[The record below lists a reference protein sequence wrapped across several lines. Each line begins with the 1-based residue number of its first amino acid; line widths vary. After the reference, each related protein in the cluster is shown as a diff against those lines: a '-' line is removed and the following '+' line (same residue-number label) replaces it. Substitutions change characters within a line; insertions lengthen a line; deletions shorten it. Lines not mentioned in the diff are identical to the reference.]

1 MQTRGAAT
9 SDGEPS
15 TPPQQTAHADAV
27 STRLRSRTKSR
38 STLSEEEAPPTPT
51 TARGRSAARKTTAD
65 PGEAPATPT
74 RRSTRTA
81 AIKAK
86 DFLHEKLVPTRRT
99 PVRSAKRASSGQSS
113 GDDTPATPSRR
124 TRATPVR
131 KSTRASSV
139 EESDL
144 DALVSP
150 RRSTRKAL
158 AEAMSDETISNSALD
173 VKVPQLM
180 SPPSRRRAARAAAM
194 QDSPKT
200 PKTPKTPVKTPVKRG
215 RPLKSAKSETKTE
228 AADVRKEGLPP
239 AHPDLASAA
248 RALAELSNSAKS
260 SVPSSRQ
267 SVDETFRTAPESPE
281 KQGPEA
287 VLAAAEDAI
296 SSLENGENEDI
307 SDLSDVE
314 DPHFTA
320 IMTAEAES
328 AAMSAVE
335 SIANSVAG
343 SVMGDSDSEPET
355 LKITKAKAE
364 SDSDSDDEAPEVI
377 TTKPRADAT
386 VPDVAQE
393 SSERAT
399 KRRRARHRKRAATV
413 AAAGD
418 MTQALAEAADQL
430 TLHEHTVPRE
440 IPEELRLTEQDIKSS
455 RAAEPARGGI
465 LDASVLEAF
474 GAKRPRDDEPV
485 SSGKRV
491 KTGKKKR
498 NRNKLTR
505 VVSGIRVMAAKPT
518 TKLALLETL
527 AQSVPDSVRNFT
539 REKRGGSRIKR
550 SVPLVDIAKRNGQPA
565 INFFKK

>member
-1 MQTRGAAT
+1 MQTRGAAA

-15 TPPQQTAHADAV
+15 TPPQQTAQTDAV
-27 STRLRSRTKSR
+27 STRLRSRAKSR
-38 STLSEEEAPPTPT
+38 STLSEEEAPTTPT
-51 TARGRSAARKTTAD
+51 TARGRRSTVRKTTTESD
-65 PGEAPATPT
+65 EVPATPT

-86 DFLHEKLVPTRRT
+86 DLLHEKLVPTRRT
-99 PVRSAKRASSGQSS
+99 PVRSAKRSTSGQSS
-113 GDDTPATPSRR
+113 GDDAPATPSRR

-131 KSTRASSV
+131 KSTRASSA

-144 DALVSP
+144 DALISP
-150 RRSTRKAL
+150 RRSTRKAV
-158 AEAMSDETISNSALD
+158 AEAVSNETISNSALD

-200 PKTPKTPVKTPVKRG
+200 PAKRG
-215 RPLKSAKSETKTE
+215 RPPKSAKSATKAETE
-228 AADVRKEGLPP
+228 EVRKVGLPP

-296 SSLENGENEDI
+296 RGLENGDTGDI

-343 SVMGDSDSEPET
+343 SVMSDSDSDEPEI
-355 LKITKAKAE
+355 LQITKAEAE

-386 VPDVAQE
+386 VPDTTVE
-393 SSERAT
+393 SSVRAT
-399 KRRRARHRKRAATV
+399 KRRRARHRKRAATA
-413 AAAGD
+413 AAAGE
-418 MTQALAEAADQL
+418 MTQALAEAANQL

-440 IPEELRLTEQDIKSS
+440 IPDELRLTEQDIKSS

-474 GAKRPRDDEPV
+474 GAKRPRDEEPV

-498 NRNKLTR
+498 NRNKLSR
-505 VVSGIRVMAAKPT
+505 VVSGIRVVAAKPT

>member
-180 SPPSRRRAARAAAM
+180 SPPSRRRAARAA
-194 QDSPKT
+194 T

>member
-180 SPPSRRRAARAAAM
+180 SPPSRRRAAH
-194 QDSPKT
+194 
-200 PKTPKTPVKTPVKRG
+200 
-215 RPLKSAKSETKTE
+215 
-228 AADVRKEGLPP
+228 VRKEGLPP

>member
-173 VKVPQLM
+173 V
-180 SPPSRRRAARAAAM
+180 
-194 QDSPKT
+194 
-200 PKTPKTPVKTPVKRG
+200 KTPKTPVKTPVKRG

>member
-173 VKVPQLM
+173 
-180 SPPSRRRAARAAAM
+180 
-194 QDSPKT
+194 T

>member
-173 VKVPQLM
+173 
-180 SPPSRRRAARAAAM
+180 
-194 QDSPKT
+194 
-200 PKTPKTPVKTPVKRG
+200 TPKTPVKTPVKRG

>member
-180 SPPSRRRAARAAAM
+180 SPPSRRRAARAA
-194 QDSPKT
+194 
-200 PKTPKTPVKTPVKRG
+200 TPKTPVKTPVKRG

>member
-194 QDSPKT
+194 QDS
-200 PKTPKTPVKTPVKRG
+200 PKTPVKTPVKRG

-505 VVSGIRVMAAKPT
+505 VVSGIRVVAAKPT

>member
-1 MQTRGAAT
+1 MQTRGAAP

-15 TPPQQTAHADAV
+15 TPPQQTAHADVDAV
-27 STRLRSRTKSR
+27 STRLRSRAKSR

-51 TARGRSAARKTTAD
+51 TARGRSAARKSTTESD
-65 PGEAPATPT
+65 EVPATPT
-74 RRSTRTA
+74 RRSTRAA

-99 PVRSAKRASSGQSS
+99 PVRSAKRATSGQSS
-113 GDDTPATPSRR
+113 GDDAPVTPSRR

-131 KSTRASSV
+131 KSTRASSA

-150 RRSTRKAL
+150 RRSTRKAV
-158 AEAMSDETISNSALD
+158 AEAMSNETISNSALD

-180 SPPSRRRAARAAAM
+180 SPPSRRRAARAAAA
-194 QDSPKT
+194 QDS

-215 RPLKSAKSETKTE
+215 RPPKSAKSETKAETE
-228 AADVRKEGLPP
+228 QVRKEGLPP

-260 SVPSSRQ
+260 RAPSSRQ

-296 SSLENGENEDI
+296 SSLENGDTEDI

-343 SVMGDSDSEPET
+343 SVMGDSDSEPEA
-355 LKITKAKAE
+355 LKITKAE
-364 SDSDSDDEAPEVI
+364 SDSDSDSDDEAPEVI

-399 KRRRARHRKRAATV
+399 KRRRARHRKRAATA

-418 MTQALAEAADQL
+418 MTQALAEAANQL

-440 IPEELRLTEQDIKSS
+440 IPKELRLTEQDIKSS
-455 RAAEPARGGI
+455 RAPEPARGGI

-485 SSGKRV
+485 SSGKRA

-498 NRNKLTR
+498 NRNKLSR
-505 VVSGIRVMAAKPT
+505 VVSGIRVVAAKPT

>member
-139 EESDL
+139 EESDQ

-200 PKTPKTPVKTPVKRG
+200 PKTPVKTPVKRG

-248 RALAELSNSAKS
+248 CALAELSNSAKS

-505 VVSGIRVMAAKPT
+505 VVSGIRVVAAKLT

>member
-1 MQTRGAAT
+1 
-9 SDGEPS
+9 
-15 TPPQQTAHADAV
+15 
-27 STRLRSRTKSR
+27 
-38 STLSEEEAPPTPT
+38 
-51 TARGRSAARKTTAD
+51 
-65 PGEAPATPT
+65 
-74 RRSTRTA
+74 
-81 AIKAK
+81 
-86 DFLHEKLVPTRRT
+86 
-99 PVRSAKRASSGQSS
+99 SS
-113 GDDTPATPSRR
+113 GDDAPATPSRR

-131 KSTRASSV
+131 RSTRASSA

-144 DALVSP
+144 DALISP
-150 RRSTRKAL
+150 RRSTRKAV
-158 AEAMSDETISNSALD
+158 AEAISNETISNSALD

-194 QDSPKT
+194 QDSPTT
-200 PKTPKTPVKTPVKRG
+200 PKTPAKRG
-215 RPLKSAKSETKTE
+215 RPPKSAKSVTKAETE
-228 AADVRKEGLPP
+228 EVRKVGLPP

-267 SVDETFRTAPESPE
+267 SIDETFRTAPESPE

-296 SSLENGENEDI
+296 RGLENGDTGDI

-343 SVMGDSDSEPET
+343 SVMGDSDSDEPEI
-355 LKITKAKAE
+355 LQITKAEAK

-386 VPDVAQE
+386 VPDTTVE

-399 KRRRARHRKRAATV
+399 KRRRARHRKRAATA
-413 AAAGD
+413 AAAGE
-418 MTQALAEAADQL
+418 MTQALAEAANQL

-440 IPEELRLTEQDIKSS
+440 IPDELRLTEQDIKSS

-474 GAKRPRDDEPV
+474 GAKRPHDEEPV

-498 NRNKLTR
+498 NRNKLSR
-505 VVSGIRVMAAKPT
+505 VVSGIRVVAAKPT

>member
-1 MQTRGAAT
+1 
-9 SDGEPS
+9 
-15 TPPQQTAHADAV
+15 
-27 STRLRSRTKSR
+27 
-38 STLSEEEAPPTPT
+38 
-51 TARGRSAARKTTAD
+51 
-65 PGEAPATPT
+65 
-74 RRSTRTA
+74 
-81 AIKAK
+81 
-86 DFLHEKLVPTRRT
+86 KLVPTRRT

-139 EESDL
+139 EESDQ

-194 QDSPKT
+194 QDS

-505 VVSGIRVMAAKPT
+505 VVSGIRVVAAKPT

>member
-173 VKVPQLM
+173 V
-180 SPPSRRRAARAAAM
+180 
-194 QDSPKT
+194 
-200 PKTPKTPVKTPVKRG
+200 KTPVKTPVKRG